1 MKSRIVEHYCSY
13 AQHSLISKV
22 SAASLCTGR
31 LLALP
36 VMVLDVTLETVKWP
50 LALIEAAAFAAIN
63 LAGVVLYYIPLADRV
78 IKILTPACLLELISK
93 NNSRFKV
100 VNPESY
106 VDKFLENC
114 SCMDALGHIGTFI
127 LHLTWNIPTTIINA
141 PHMVLWHIHAAFSN
155 GLDTLKTIDDRFMT
169 DTTGW
174 SNTKIIYY
182 ITGHDEQPLVIGHP
196 T

>member
-13 AQHSLISKV
+13 AQHSLIAKV
-22 SAASLCTGR
+22 SDASPCTGR

-36 VMVLDVTLETVKWP
+36 VMILDVTLETVKWP

-63 LAGVVLYYIPLADRV
+63 VGGAALYYTPLADRV
-78 IKILTPACLLELISK
+78 LKVLTPACLLEFISK
-93 NNSRFKV
+93 TSNFKV
-100 VNPESY
+100 VHPASY
-106 VDKFLENC
+106 VDEFLENC

-141 PHMVLWHIHAAFSN
+141 PHMVLWHIHAAVSN
-155 GLDTLKTIDDRFMT
+155 GLDKLKTIDDRFMT

-182 ITGHDEQPLVIGHP
+182 MIGHDEQPLVIGHP